1 MNLKFEKNI
10 LDLFS
15 SPDYSIVYDDELESL
30 RGAKVAI
37 DATLLLGK
45 AAEASNPQK
54 FIQEG
59 GSSLDIQ
66 LQEKLIKII
75 NKLRDQ
81 YKIELLIVIDGLMP
95 KFVADRQ

>member
-30 RGAKVAI
+30 GGALVAI

-45 AAEASNPQK
+45 AAEASNP
-54 FIQEG
+54 
-59 GSSLDIQ
+59 
-66 LQEKLIKII
+66 
-75 NKLRDQ
+75 
-81 YKIELLIVIDGLMP
+81 
-95 KFVADRQ
+95 